1 MLWRHALAFVVV
13 GQLCACSAA
22 LAGPGLSDKRF
33 VFQTDFGDIE
43 MALYPDVAP
52 VTTAHILK
60 LVQLGGYNGNHF
72 FRIDKGFV
80 AQTASVVGGRQTPL
94 DIKQQEEAEKTVPL
108 EVQQDIKHNKR
119 GILSMGRLEDP
130 NSGGSS
136 FSILLDS
143 APHLDMR
150 YTIFGEVT
158 AGFVTLTNLETAD
171 TVKEGIF
178 VMPKERITITST
190 YVFSKSDV
198 HNGCTAATDCQQK
211 LAALQERFDAQSH
224 RIEQARASK
233 LP

>member
-1 MLWRHALAFVVV
+1 MGFHA
-13 GQLCACSAA
+13 
-22 LAGPGLSDKRF
+22 
-33 VFQTDFGDIE
+33 I
-43 MALYPDVAP
+43 M
-52 VTTAHILK
+52 
-60 LVQLGGYNGNHF
+60 
-72 FRIDKGFV
+72 
-80 AQTASVVGGRQTPL
+80 
-94 DIKQQEEAEKTVPL
+94 QEEAEKTVPL

-150 YTIFGEVT
+150 YTIFGYSKSRWQRLIYCFACSCCALDKHCAVLCREVT